1 MVRRQEIH
9 EHLARLLDSEQFV
22 ASRSVTK
29 LLSYCVDAAL
39 EGNEETL
46 KETTIGVFCFG
57 RTPGYDTKQD
67 PIVRVTARRLRAK
80 LELFYQNEGTH
91 HNLQIVLLKGTYVP
105 RFHYRPDEAAN
116 IELAEL
122 PPDERP
128 VIRDLQPAMDAE
140 SIAVH
145 KVPAAMKLPVFTGND
160 WLRPAIWSLVIV
172 LLMTS
177 GGIILTFSGFR
188 PDVHA
193 VVPRENPKPLSLPV
207 TDDPSIE
214 SRVPKNG
221 TQIPMRRQVFS
232 ELLSDDAPTVTGAS
246 ESLHGHAI
254 VGGTDDMVAPVE
266 PRL

>member
-1 MVRRQEIH
+1 M
-9 EHLARLLDSEQFV
+9 LDSEQFV

-46 KETTIGVFCFG
+46 KETTIGIFCFG

-80 LELFYQNEGTH
+80 LELFYQNEGTR

-116 IELAEL
+116 IEL

-128 VIRDLQPAMDAE
+128 VIRDLQPGMGVE

-145 KVPAAMKLPVFTGND
+145 KIPAAMKLPVFTGSN

-188 PDVHA
+188 PDVQS
-193 VVPRENPKPLSLPV
+193 VVPRENPSPLSLSAA
-207 TDDPSIE
+207 DAPSIE

-221 TQIPMRRQVFS
+221 SQIPMRRQVFR